1 MADRAVSRAVWWCN
15 TCGGHVGMPGSR
27 GELCCDEL
35 HERVEDL
42 WAPSDE
48 ASWVAY
54 YQRQQRELEERQR
67 QDVARRATPL
77 VQRLRSS
84 VVSRAS
90 DGWLSLRTPDVADV
104 HDAADTIEWLLAIAD
119 ILASSNTKGRSEA
132 VSALGV
138 LKARISGE
146 PERFDVAAVRLFGPV
161 RESLAARRQ
170 AWERDHGAVSDDNAE
185 LFFELPVVCVEHRRF
200 VPCRTCMHHSP
211 ALLAYSDDPDDVAF
225 VREHQAG

>member
-1 MADRAVSRAVWWCN
+1 MADRTVSRAVWWCN

-54 YQRQQRELEERQR
+54 YQRQQLALEERQR

-77 VQRLRSS
+77 VARLRQSG
-84 VVSRAS
+84 VSPAS
-90 DGWLSLRTPDVADV
+90 DGIPSVRMPNIDDA
-104 HDAADTIEWLLAIAD
+104 HAAADALEELLEIAGR
-119 ILASSNTKGRSEA
+119 LASSDTEGRSEA
-132 VSALGV
+132 VIELGV

-146 PERFDVAAVRLFGPV
+146 PESFDDAAVRLFGPV

-200 VPCRTCMHHSP
+200 IPCRTCMYHSP

-225 VREHQAG
+225 VREHQAS

>member
-1 MADRAVSRAVWWCN
+1 
-15 TCGGHVGMPGSR
+15 
-27 GELCCDEL
+27 
-35 HERVEDL
+35 
-42 WAPSDE
+42 
-48 ASWVAY
+48 
-54 YQRQQRELEERQR
+54 
-67 QDVARRATPL
+67 
-77 VQRLRSS
+77 